1 MPTTYINRGRNK
13 RNFLVSKEFNI
24 DNGSGA
30 TDDDLLVYFP
40 DRVTLHSAKVVYTE
54 ASDSGDASSANVK
67 LGTAAGGNQI
77 VAATDL
83 ENAKAV
89 SSTTSLTLAM
99 TRLVAA
105 TVVWVRHTGVATT
118 QVGKYKVVLEYE
130 VEA

>member
-13 RNFLVSKEFNI
+13 RNFVVSKEFNI
-24 DNGSGA
+24 DNGAGT

-40 DRVTLHSAKVVYTE
+40 DEVTLHSANVVYTE

-67 LGTAAGGNQI
+67 LGTAAAGAQI
-77 VAATDL
+77 VAATNL

-99 TRLVAA
+99 TRLVAGTA
-105 TVVWVRHTGVATT
+105 VWVRHTGVATT
-118 QVGKYKVVLEYE
+118 QVGKYKVALEYE